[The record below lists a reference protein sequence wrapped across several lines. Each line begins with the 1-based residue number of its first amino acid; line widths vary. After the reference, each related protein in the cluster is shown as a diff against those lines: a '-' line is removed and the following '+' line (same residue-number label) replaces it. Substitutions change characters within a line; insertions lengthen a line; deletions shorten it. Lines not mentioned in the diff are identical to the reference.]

1 MFFKKHIFKYIKFL
15 WTKLCPPPNSYI
27 EALTPNV
34 TIFGDMIHEVIK
46 VKGPIIVGP

>member
-1 MFFKKHIFKYIKFL
+1 MFFKKHIFKYIKFYGL
-15 WTKLCPPPNSYI
+15 NCAPPNSYI

-46 VKGPIIVGP
+46 VKGPITVGP